1 MSAFKARI
9 LVIIQKIKA
18 NMQLVKTIQCRNSYE
33 RHIVHSM
40 AETHG
45 LDHKK
50 ILMPGLQYKSQPP
63 GYNKK
68 GERVRRW
75 NREHIWNREKHPDV
89 IFGVQLLSPLCQ
101 RQEPEQRR
109 KAAREILQT
118 FVIDDIAKLICRKL

>member
-1 MSAFKARI
+1 MSAFKARV
-9 LVIIQKIKA
+9 LVIIHKIKA

-50 ILMPGLQYKSQPP
+50 ILMSGLQHKLPYP
-63 GYNKK
+63 GYNGK
-68 GERVRRW
+68 GKRLCRW
-75 NREHIWNREKHPDV
+75 YQDNRPDV
-89 IFGVQLLSPLCQ
+89 IFGVQLSSPLCQ

-109 KAAREILQT
+109 KAAREILQA
-118 FVIDDIAKLICRKL
+118 FLMDDIAQLICRKL